1 MAAVSFLAANTST
14 TAAVNRLWIQTPANT
29 SRIQGKNPAVFV
41 EIDYIFDFSDTPW
54 TIAR

>member
-14 TAAVNRLWIQTPANT
+14 TAEVNRLWIQTPANT

-41 EIDYIFDFSDTPW
+41 EIDYIFDFSDTL
-54 TIAR
+54 